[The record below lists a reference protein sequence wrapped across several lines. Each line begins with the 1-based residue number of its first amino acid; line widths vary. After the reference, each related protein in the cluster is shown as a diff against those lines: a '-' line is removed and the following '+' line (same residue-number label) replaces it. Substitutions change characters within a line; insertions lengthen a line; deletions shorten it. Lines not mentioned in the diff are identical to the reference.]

1 MISAPEDEYS
11 SATTLGREICAT
23 ARESDAKSVVC
34 GSRGLSGI
42 SSYMMGSV
50 SSKIVNSCDTSVIV
64 VRHHDKHK

>member
-50 SSKIVNSCDTSVIV
+50 SSKIVNACDTSVIV